1 MTPPALHW
9 LFETLAYL
17 VAFRVYLALRR
28 REGDVVTNH
37 SRWSVIAAAALGG
50 ALGSK
55 LLYLAE
61 DPSATLSHLRDATYL
76 LGGKSIVGG
85 LLGGVIAV
93 EATKTV
99 IGVTRSTGDLFALPL
114 AIGIAIGRVGCFLG
128 GLSDRTYGLPTSLPW
143 GWDFGDGVPRHPTQI
158 YEIVFLVVLAMLIGR
173 GRSWAAGDRF
183 KGFMVA
189 YLSFRIVVDA
199 IKPGV
204 PIALG
209 LTAIQWA
216 AVAGLVYCSR
226 EIVRWLR
233 TIA

>member
-1 MTPPALHW
+1 VTPPALHW

-28 REGDVVTNH
+28 REGDAVTDH

-50 ALGSK
+50 AIGSK

-61 DPSATLSHLRDATYL
+61 DPSATLTHLHDLTYL
-76 LGGKSIVGG
+76 FGGKSIVGG
-85 LLGGVIAV
+85 LLGGLIAV
-93 EATKTV
+93 EATKTI

-114 AIGIAIGRVGCFLG
+114 AIGIAIGRIGCFLG
-128 GLSDRTYGLPTSLPW
+128 GLSDRTYGLPTTLPW

-158 YEIVFLVVLAMLIGR
+158 YEIVFLVVLALLIAR
-173 GRSWAAGDRF
+173 GRAWPAGDRF

-204 PIALG
+204 TIALG

-216 AVAGLVYCSR
+216 AVAGVAYYNR
-226 EIVRWLR
+226 DIVRWLR
-233 TIA
+233 TIT